1 MSVMLKQICALT
13 LASALGCA
21 TTSTTEATW
30 TAPGAPGAPGAYDE
44 TGRLGSV
51 ESVRE
56 IVQRVEGNPAG
67 GALLGAVIGGILT
80 RGRPI
85 GVAGGAAI
93 GAAASQG
100 SAERRVYEVGV
111 RFDDGVYGVF
121 RYYGYSPFPPGA
133 RVLLTPQGLA
143 RI

>member
-1 MSVMLKQICALT
+1 MLVVIMMKHVCAILVV
-13 LASALGCA
+13 AAFGCA

-30 TAPGAPGAPGAYDE
+30 TTPGTRSE
-44 TGRLGSV
+44 TGRTGRV

-85 GVAGGAAI
+85 GVVGGAAV
-93 GAAASQG
+93 GAASSQG
-100 SAERRVYEVGV
+100 YAEHRIYEVGV
-111 RFDDGVYGVF
+111 RFDDGVYGSF

-133 RVLLTPQGLA
+133 QVVLTPQGLEP
-143 RI
+143 IF